1 MTDYYETFIVQFIQ
15 TLAQLSA
22 GILTASVAV
31 PMYSFYVRGN
41 YNLFDPVTDQDQADE
56 IHKSSVIEED
66 YDNDNDSNDVQVSST
81 VNDDLEVENDDT
93 DVE

>member
-66 YDNDNDSNDVQVSST
+66 YDNDSNDVQVSST

>member
-66 YDNDNDSNDVQVSST
+66 YDNESNDVQVSST
-81 VNDDLEVENDDT
+81 VNDDLEVENDYT

>member
-31 PMYSFYVRGN
+31 PMYSFYVHGN
-41 YNLFDPVTDQDQADE
+41 YNVFDPVTDQDQADE

-66 YDNDNDSNDVQVSST
+66 YDNDSNDVQVSST